1 MQLVGGVVFVD
12 LEVAVSLTIK
22 VAFSVGSWVRDIAR
36 RRGIIMSAMVFSID
50 MKSFVLYYDQQRI

>member
-1 MQLVGGVVFVD
+1 MFVD